1 MPRIAGNDIPEKE
14 NIDLSLTRVYGIGPN
29 NVTDILEKVG
39 IKKNKRVK
47 DLTEKEIASLN
58 RAVRN
63 VKTEGDLRQEVHM
76 NIARHKQIGSY
87 RGKRHAAGL
96 PVRGQQT
103 RTNARTNRGKRKT
116 VGALNK
122 KAFAGVDK
130 DSKKDN
136 EKTK

>member
-1 MPRIAGNDIPEKE
+1 MPRIVGNDIPEKE
-14 NIDLSLTRVYGIGPN
+14 NVDLALTRIYGIGPN
-29 NVTDILEKVG
+29 NVIDVLKKVG
-39 IKKNKRVK
+39 INKNKRAK
-47 DLTEKEIASLN
+47 DLTEKEIASLSKAM
-58 RAVRN
+58 RD

-122 KAFAGVDK
+122 KAFAGAG
-130 DSKKDN
+130 KKDKKEN